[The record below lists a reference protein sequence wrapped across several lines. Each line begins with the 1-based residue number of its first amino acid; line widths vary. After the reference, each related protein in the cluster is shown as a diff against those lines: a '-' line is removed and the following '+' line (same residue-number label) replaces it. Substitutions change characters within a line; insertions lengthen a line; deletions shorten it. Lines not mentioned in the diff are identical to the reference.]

1 MHDVEC
7 LWQARTVLGEGPV
20 WVPRLDTLLFVDIDA
35 SRLLSWRRG
44 DGRKQEWSLPE
55 ACCWLIERADGDGFL
70 GGLRSRIVH
79 LRVDDAGPRV
89 VSEWARPEA
98 HLPGN
103 RFNDAKADAQGRVW
117 AGTMDNAEKAVSG
130 SLYRID
136 GRELR
141 RVDHPYGI
149 ANGPA
154 FSPDGRTL
162 YHTDTA
168 ARTIYAFDCSPAGEL
183 GARRVHLRFE
193 GDEGYPDGMCCD
205 ADGGLWVAHFGGA
218 RVSRFTP
225 EGRLDRRIA
234 LPASQVTSCAFGG
247 EGLDE
252 MYVTTAARG
261 RDDEPLAGA
270 LFRLRPGVR
279 GLPPGRFGKPA
290 AQESAR

>member
-1 MHDVEC
+1 MHDLEC
-7 LWQARTVLGEGPV
+7 LWQARTLLGEGPV
-20 WVPRLDTLLFVDIDA
+20 WVPALDSLLFVDIDA

-44 DGRKQEWSLPE
+44 DARQQEWSLPE

-70 GGLRSRIVH
+70 AGLRSRIVH
-79 LRVDDAGPRV
+79 LRLSDAGPVV
-89 VSEWARPEA
+89 VSDWARPEA

-103 RFNDAKADAQGRVW
+103 RFNDAKADTRGRVW
-117 AGTMDNAEKAVSG
+117 AGTMDNGEKAVSG
-130 SLYRID
+130 SLYRIE
-136 GRELR
+136 GREVL
-141 RVDHPYGI
+141 RVDQPYGI

-183 GARRVHLRFE
+183 SAKRVHLLFE
-193 GDEGYPDGMCCD
+193 GDDGYPDGMCCD
-205 ADGGLWVAHFGGA
+205 ADGGLWVAHFGGG

-225 EGRLDRRIA
+225 DGRLDRRVA
-234 LPASQVTSCAFGG
+234 LPASQITSCAFGG

-252 MYVTTAARG
+252 LYVTTARRG

-279 GLPPGRFGKPA
+279 GLPPGRFGQPQM
-290 AQESAR
+290 QETPT